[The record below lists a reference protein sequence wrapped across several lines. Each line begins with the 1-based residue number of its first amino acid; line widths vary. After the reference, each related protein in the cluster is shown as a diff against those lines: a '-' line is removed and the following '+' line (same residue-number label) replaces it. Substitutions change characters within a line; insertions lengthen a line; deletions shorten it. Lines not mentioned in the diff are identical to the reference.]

1 MVRIVP
7 PQQSATGPVTD
18 VAVTKTRAAAETSP
32 MQTTATPADN
42 TYTRTG
48 PGPIAAIRMRWTAR
62 PVGSIT
68 FVVDEVMGDNG
79 TPVTSRPMSREAA
92 IKLIDERAQAAHE
105 QYALLRSELAWPDDK
120 AEEPAKPAVVMPPGP
135 PPVD

>member
-1 MVRIVP
+1 MVRIIP
-7 PQQSATGPVTD
+7 PQPPATGPTPTAD
-18 VAVTKTRAAAETSP
+18 ATENRTAELHPAQTGATTSEG
-32 MQTTATPADN
+32 
-42 TYTRTG
+42 YTRTG

-92 IKLIDERAQAAHE
+92 IKLIDERAQAASIAAIRTAE
-105 QYALLRSELAWPDDK
+105 SSRTVFRALGTVTPCLCYA
-120 AEEPAKPAVVMPPGP
+120 
-135 PPVD
+135 